1 MDNHILCEY
10 TIKEENLKSPVQII
24 NYFDNEKKYLYGK
37 ENQKEIKELCEL
49 YLNGNKIDF
58 TFKYKFDKEGKYR
71 IKVVCK
77 KPLTN
82 TSHMFYDCSCLTFL
96 DLSHFNSSNLTNT
109 NGMFHNCTS
118 LTTILLMNFNSN
130 NVKTMTNMFRDCTSL
145 TSLDLSNFNKIYNK
159 KNEY

>member
-82 TSHMFYDCSCLTFL
+82 TSHMFL
-96 DLSHFNSSNLTNT
+96 
-109 NGMFHNCTS
+109 
-118 LTTILLMNFNSN
+118 
-130 NVKTMTNMFRDCTSL
+130 
-145 TSLDLSNFNKIYNK
+145 
-159 KNEY
+159 